1 MVTNEWCQAEKKTP
15 GMEEQEIFGWGMAAN
30 FSTVLSKI
38 VVTSENSVEL
48 PETKLLQ
55 GSQNVLTRE
64 RCFWFLC

>member
-1 MVTNEWCQAEKKTP
+1 MNDVRQKTKTP
-15 GMEEQEIFGWGMAAN
+15 GVEAREIFGQWMAAM

-38 VVTSENSVEL
+38 AVTSDTSDRL

-55 GSQNVLTRE
+55 GSQNVLTSE